1 MKDVLQIIYFQNK
14 ETIMLEEK
22 KNKNMKYALY
32 LVLKDTPKAFE
43 TFEDLKSRG
52 FNGTTVSTESL
63 KRAVEEYPEEHHF
76 FSLRQL
82 EKTESKESVLV
93 IFVVDEE
100 NLTEL
105 KDVIRWDTENF
116 TNPKGFMY
124 SFPLNDYEGN
134 V

>member
-1 MKDVLQIIYFQNK
+1 MKK
-14 ETIMLEEK
+14 
-22 KNKNMKYALY
+22 ALY
-32 LVLKDTPKAFE
+32 LVLKSTTRAFE

-52 FNGTTVSTESL
+52 FNGTAVSSESL
-63 KRAVEEYPEEHHF
+63 RKAVEYYPEEHHF
-76 FSLRQL
+76 FNLRHL
-82 EKTESKESVLV
+82 ENHDIKESVLV

-105 KDVIRWDTENF
+105 KDVIRWDTNNF

-124 SFPLNDYEGN
+124 SVDLVDYEGN